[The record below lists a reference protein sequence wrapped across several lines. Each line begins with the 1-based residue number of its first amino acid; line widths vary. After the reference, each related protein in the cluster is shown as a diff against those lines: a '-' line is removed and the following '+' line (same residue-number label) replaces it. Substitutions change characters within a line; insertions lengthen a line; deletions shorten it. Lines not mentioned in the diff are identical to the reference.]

1 MLRMASCTSPVW
13 DSSRQRRQKGLYA
26 SSRWLKSITTVF
38 LMRSCTSEGMGVP
51 SFSWTYH

>member
-1 MLRMASCTSPVW
+1 MLRMASCTSPFW

-26 SSRWLKSITTVF
+26 SSRWLKSITTVL